1 MVQAIQLELDLD
13 AAIEQRD
20 LGMARAAA
28 AGNNKKLLAIS
39 REVAEQIATEK
50 GTVTCEDVR
59 AALTLMPQHHRRD
72 SQNWMGSMFKD
83 RRFVWTGKYVKCR
96 IPCNHANN
104 IKVGRLAR

>member
-1 MVQAIQLELDLD
+1 MVQLELDLG

-20 LGMARAAA
+20 IGMARAAA
-28 AGNNKKLLAIS
+28 AGDNRKMLALS
-39 REVAEQIATEK
+39 RDVAEQIAAEN

-59 AALTLMPQHHRRD
+59 AALTLVPQHTRD

-104 IKVGRLAR
+104 IKVWRLAQ